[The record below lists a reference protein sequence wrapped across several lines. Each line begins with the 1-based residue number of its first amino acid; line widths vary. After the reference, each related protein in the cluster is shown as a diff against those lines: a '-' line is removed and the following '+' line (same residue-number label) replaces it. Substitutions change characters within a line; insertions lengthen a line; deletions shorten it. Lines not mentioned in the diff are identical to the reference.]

1 MCSASAA
8 TALIASA
15 ATAFRAVIV
24 KVAACRFDAR
34 RLAVFAASAAL
45 CACTVGP
52 DFHHPDVTAVSSY
65 TAAPLA
71 ASTVASDGPGGG
83 AQHFVPADLP
93 GDGWWRAFGSPTLD
107 ALVQQALDDSPTL
120 AQARAK
126 LDEAQQDYR
135 AQAGGTL
142 WPQVDA
148 NLSATREKIDPEA
161 LGFGALTQGRSF
173 APFTLYSAQVT
184 VSYTLDLFGANRR
197 ALEAVAAQVDYQQY
211 ELEAARLTVAG
222 NVVTAA
228 IRRASLARQ
237 IALTEALLAVQM
249 QQLDI
254 AERRYHAGGISEV
267 DLLSQR
273 TLVQQTRATLP
284 PLRTQL
290 AQTDHQLAIYLG
302 RAPAELA
309 ATHDLAALDLD
320 TLVLPTDLP
329 LTLPSTLAQQ
339 RPDIRASEALLHQ
352 ASANV
357 GVATA
362 NMYPRITLSG
372 SAATERVSVSD
383 LLTGFNVWNFG
394 AGLTQ
399 PLFHGGELLA
409 RKRSSEAALQAALA
423 VYRQTV
429 LQGLQQVADALR
441 ALDQDALAL
450 QALDDAHRSAQ
461 RSAGIAGERYAA
473 GGISQLT
480 LLDTQRQELQ
490 TGLDRTKIAAQRYAD
505 TAALYQALGAR
516 P

>member
-1 MCSASAA
+1 MHR
-8 TALIASA
+8 L
-15 ATAFRAVIV
+15 
-24 KVAACRFDAR
+24 AACG
-34 RLAVFAASAAL
+34 ASAAL

-52 DFHHPDVTAVSSY
+52 DFHRPDVTSVSSY

-71 ASTVASDGPGGG
+71 ASTVASDGPGGA
-83 AQHFVPADLP
+83 AQHFVPTELP
-93 GDGWWRAFGSPTLD
+93 GDGWWRAFGSPVLD

-120 AQARAK
+120 AQARAT

-148 NLSATREKIDPEA
+148 SLSTTREKIDPEA
-161 LGFGALTQGRSF
+161 LGFGQLTQGRSF

-211 ELEAARLTVAG
+211 ELDAARLTVAG
-222 NVVTAA
+222 NVVTAT
-228 IRRASLARQ
+228 IRHASLARQ
-237 IALTEALLAVQM
+237 LALTQALLANQT

-254 AERRYHAGGISEV
+254 AEHRYRAGGISEV

-302 RAPAELA
+302 RAPAQLS
-309 ATHDLAALDLD
+309 ATHELAALDLD
-320 TLVLPTDLP
+320 TLVLPVDLP
-329 LTLPSTLAQQ
+329 LTLPSTLARQ

-352 ASANV
+352 ASANI

-362 NMYPRITLSG
+362 NLYPRITLSG
-372 SAATERVSVSD
+372 SAATERVNVSD
-383 LLTGFNVWNFG
+383 LLTGFNVWNIG

-409 RKRSSEAALQAALA
+409 RKRSSEAAWQAALA
-423 VYRQTV
+423 VYKQTV

-450 QALDDAHRSAQ
+450 QALDAAQRSAQ
-461 RSAGIAGERYAA
+461 RSATIASQRYQA

-480 LLDTQRQELQ
+480 LLDTQRQALQ
-490 TGLDRTKIAAQRYAD
+490 TGLDRTKAAAQRYAD

>member
-1 MCSASAA
+1 MCSVSAA
-8 TALIASA
+8 STV
-15 ATAFRAVIV
+15 RAVV
-24 KVAACRFDAR
+24 FRVAACRSAACW
-34 RLAVFAASAAL
+34 LAAFGASAAL
-45 CACTVGP
+45 CACAVGP
-52 DFHHPDVTAVSSY
+52 DFHRPDVTTVSSY
-65 TAAPLA
+65 TAEPLA

-83 AQHFVPADLP
+83 AQHFVPADAP
-93 GDGWWRAFGSPTLD
+93 GDGWWRTFGSPALN

-148 NLSATREKIDPEA
+148 NLSATREKIDPAA
-161 LGFGALTQGRSF
+161 LGLGDLTQGRSF

-184 VSYTLDLFGANRR
+184 VSYTFDLFGANRR

-237 IALTEALLAVQM
+237 IALTESLLALQM

-254 AERRYHAGGISEV
+254 AGRRYQAGGISEV

-302 RAPAELA
+302 HAPAELA
-309 ATHDLAALDLD
+309 ATHELAALDLD
-320 TLVLPTDLP
+320 TLVLPANLP

-352 ASANV
+352 ASANI

-372 SAATERVSVSD
+372 SAATERVNVSD

-409 RKRSSEAALQAALA
+409 RKRSSEAAWQAALA
-423 VYRQTV
+423 VYKQTV

-441 ALDQDALAL
+441 ALDQDAIAL

-461 RSAGIAGERYAA
+461 RSAGIASERYAA

>member
-1 MCSASAA
+1 
-8 TALIASA
+8 
-15 ATAFRAVIV
+15 
-24 KVAACRFDAR
+24 
-34 RLAVFAASAAL
+34 
-45 CACTVGP
+45 
-52 DFHHPDVTAVSSY
+52 VTSVSSY

-71 ASTVASDGPGGG
+71 ASTAASDGPGGA
-83 AQHFVPADLP
+83 AQHFVPTDVP
-93 GDGWWRAFGSPTLD
+93 GDGWWRAFGSPVLN

-135 AQAGGTL
+135 AQAGGTQ

-148 NLSATREKIDPEA
+148 NLSATRARIDPEA
-161 LGFGALTQGRSF
+161 LGIGQLAQNRTF
-173 APFTLYSAQVT
+173 APFTLYTAQVT

-237 IALTEALLAVQM
+237 IALTEALLANQM

-254 AERRYHAGGISEV
+254 AERRYQAGGIAEV

-273 TLVQQTRATLP
+273 TLVEQTRATLP

-302 RAPAELA
+302 RAPAELS
-309 ATHDLAALDLD
+309 ATHELAALDLD
-320 TLVLPTDLP
+320 TLVLPADLP
-329 LTLPSTLAQQ
+329 LTVPSTLAQQ

-352 ASANV
+352 ASANI

-362 NMYPRITLSG
+362 NLYPRITLSG
-372 SAATERVSVSD
+372 SAATERISVSD

-409 RKRSSEAALQAALA
+409 RKHSSEAAYQAALA
-423 VYRQTV
+423 VYKQTV

-450 QALDDAHRSAQ
+450 QALDAAQRSAQ
-461 RSAGIAGERYAA
+461 HSAGIAGQRYAA

-490 TGLDRTKIAAQRYAD
+490 TVLDRTKAAAQRYAD

>member
-1 MCSASAA
+1 
-8 TALIASA
+8 
-15 ATAFRAVIV
+15 
-24 KVAACRFDAR
+24 
-34 RLAVFAASAAL
+34 
-45 CACTVGP
+45 
-52 DFHHPDVTAVSSY
+52 VTSVSSY

-71 ASTVASDGPGGG
+71 ASTVASDGPGGA
-83 AQHFVPADLP
+83 AQHFVPTDVP
-93 GDGWWRAFGSPTLD
+93 GDGWWRAFGSPALN

-148 NLSATREKIDPEA
+148 NLSATRERIDPEA
-161 LGFGALTQGRSF
+161 LGFGQLTQGRSF

-237 IALTEALLAVQM
+237 IALTEALLANQM

-254 AERRYHAGGISEV
+254 AERRHSAGGISEV

-302 RAPAELA
+302 RAPAELTT
-309 ATHDLAALDLD
+309 THNLAALDLD
-320 TLVLPTDLP
+320 TLVLPSDLP
-329 LTLPSTLAQQ
+329 LTLPSTLAQK

-352 ASANV
+352 ASANI

-362 NMYPRITLSG
+362 NLYPRITLSG
-372 SAATERVSVSD
+372 SAGTERISLSD

-399 PLFHGGELLA
+399 PVFHGGELLA
-409 RKRSSEAALQAALA
+409 RKHSSEAAYQAALA
-423 VYRQTV
+423 MYKQTV

-450 QALDDAHRSAQ
+450 QALDAAQQSAQ
-461 RSAGIAGERYAA
+461 HSAGIASQRYAA

-490 TGLDRTKIAAQRYAD
+490 TGLDRTKAAAQRYAD

>member
-1 MCSASAA
+1 M
-8 TALIASA
+8 
-15 ATAFRAVIV
+15 
-24 KVAACRFDAR
+24 
-34 RLAVFAASAAL
+34 
-45 CACTVGP
+45 
-52 DFHHPDVTAVSSY
+52 SSY

-71 ASTVASDGPGGG
+71 ASTVAADGPGGA
-83 AQHFVPADLP
+83 AQHFVPTEVP
-93 GDGWWRAFGSPTLD
+93 GDGWWRAFGSPALD
-107 ALVQQALDDSPTL
+107 ALVQHALDDSPTL

-148 NLSATREKIDPEA
+148 NLSTTREKIDPEA
-161 LGFGALTQGRSF
+161 LGFGQLTQGRAF

-237 IALTEALLAVQM
+237 LALTEALLANQM

-254 AERRYHAGGISEV
+254 AERRYRAGGISEV

-309 ATHDLAALDLD
+309 TTHDLAALDLD
-320 TLVLPTDLP
+320 TLVLPADLP
-329 LTLPSTLAQQ
+329 LTLPSTLARQ

-352 ASANV
+352 ASANI

-362 NMYPRITLSG
+362 NLYPRITLSG
-372 SAATERVSVSD
+372 SAATERVNVSD

-409 RKRSSEAALQAALA
+409 RKRSSEAAWQAALA
-423 VYRQTV
+423 VYKQTV

-441 ALDQDALAL
+441 ALDQDAIAL
-450 QALDDAHRSAQ
+450 QALDAAQRSAQ
-461 RSAGIAGERYAA
+461 RGAGIASQRYAA

-490 TGLDRTKIAAQRYAD
+490 TGLDRTKAAAQRYAD

>member
-1 MCSASAA
+1 MCSASAVVFH
-8 TALIASA
+8 S
-15 ATAFRAVIV
+15 
-24 KVAACRFDAR
+24 AACRSAALW
-34 RLAVFAASAAL
+34 LAVLGAGAAL

-52 DFHHPDVTAVSSY
+52 DFHRPDVTSVSSY

-71 ASTVASDGPGGG
+71 ASTVAADGPGGV
-83 AQHFVPADLP
+83 AQHFVPTDVP
-93 GDGWWRAFGSPTLD
+93 GDGWWRAFGSPVLN

-148 NLSATREKIDPEA
+148 NLSTTREKIDPEA
-161 LGFGALTQGRSF
+161 LGFGQLTQGRAF

-211 ELEAARLTVAG
+211 EFEAARLTVAG

-237 IALTEALLAVQM
+237 IALTEALLVNQM

-254 AERRYHAGGISEV
+254 AERRYRAGGIAEV

-302 RAPAELA
+302 RAPAELTA
-309 ATHDLAALDLD
+309 MPELAALDLD
-320 TLVLPTDLP
+320 TLVLPADLP

-352 ASANV
+352 ASANI

-362 NMYPRITLSG
+362 NLYPRITLSG
-372 SAATERVSVSD
+372 SAATERISVSD

-394 AGLTQ
+394 AGLAQ

-409 RKRSSEAALQAALA
+409 RKHSSEAAYQAALA
-423 VYRQTV
+423 IYKQTV

-441 ALDQDALAL
+441 ALDQDAIAL
-450 QALDDAHRSAQ
+450 QALDAAQ
-461 RSAGIAGERYAA
+461 RSAQHSAGIASQRYAA

-490 TGLDRTKIAAQRYAD
+490 TGLDRTKAAAQRYAD

>member
-1 MCSASAA
+1 MCSAPRFRDV
-8 TALIASA
+8 
-15 ATAFRAVIV
+15 AFHR
-24 KVAACRFDAR
+24 AACLSATR
-34 RLAVFAASAAL
+34 RLAAFCTSAAM

-52 DFHHPDVTAVSSY
+52 DFHRPDVTSVSSY

-71 ASTVASDGPGGG
+71 ASTVAADGPGGG
-83 AQHFVPADLP
+83 AQHFVPTDQP
-93 GDGWWRAFGSPTLD
+93 GDGWWRAFGSLALN

-126 LDEAQQDYR
+126 LDQAQQDYR
-135 AQAGGTL
+135 AQAGDTL

-148 NLSATREKIDPEA
+148 NLSTTRERIDPEA
-161 LGFGALTQGRSF
+161 LGFGQLTQGRAF

-228 IRRASLARQ
+228 IRRASLAQQ
-237 IALTEALLAVQM
+237 IALTEALLANQM

-254 AERRYHAGGISEV
+254 AERRFRAGGISEV

-302 RAPAELA
+302 RAPAELTTA
-309 ATHDLAALDLD
+309 HDIAALDLD
-320 TLVLPTDLP
+320 TLALPADLP
-329 LTLPSTLAQQ
+329 VTLPSTLAQQ

-352 ASANV
+352 ASANI

-362 NMYPRITLSG
+362 NLYPRITLSG
-372 SAATERVSVSD
+372 SAATERINVSD
-383 LLTGFNVWNFG
+383 LLTGFNVWSFG

-409 RKRSSEAALQAALA
+409 RKHSSEAAYQAALA
-423 VYRQTV
+423 VYKQTV

-441 ALDQDALAL
+441 ALDQDAIAL
-450 QALDDAHRSAQ
+450 QALDAAQ
-461 RSAGIAGERYAA
+461 RSAQHSAGIASQRYAA

-490 TGLDRTKIAAQRYAD
+490 TGLDRTKAAAQRYAD
-505 TAALYQALGAR
+505 TAALFQALGAR

>member
-1 MCSASAA
+1 MGSVPPVVFRSATCRSAAFWLATFGASA
-8 TALIASA
+8 T
-15 ATAFRAVIV
+15 
-24 KVAACRFDAR
+24 
-34 RLAVFAASAAL
+34 L
-45 CACTVGP
+45 CACAVGP
-52 DFHHPDVTAVSSY
+52 DFHRPDVTSTSSY
-65 TAAPLA
+65 SAAPLPA
-71 ASTVASDGPGGG
+71 RTVTAEGPGGT
-83 AQHFVPADLP
+83 AQHFVPTDVP
-93 GDGWWRAFGSPTLD
+93 GDGWWRAFGSPVLN

-148 NLSATREKIDPEA
+148 NLSTTREKIDPEA
-161 LGFGALTQGRSF
+161 LGFGQLAQGRSF

-211 ELEAARLTVAG
+211 ELEAARLTLAG

-237 IALTEALLAVQM
+237 IALTEALLANQM

-254 AERRYHAGGISEV
+254 TEHRYRAGGISEV

-302 RAPAELA
+302 RAPAELP
-309 ATHDLAALDLD
+309 ATHDLTALDLD
-320 TLVLPTDLP
+320 TLVLPADLP

-352 ASANV
+352 ASANI

-362 NMYPRITLSG
+362 NLYPRITLSG
-372 SAATERVSVSD
+372 NAATERINVSD
-383 LLTGFNVWNFG
+383 VLTGFNVWNFG

-409 RKRSSEAALQAALA
+409 RKHSSEAAYQAALA
-423 VYRQTV
+423 VYKQTV

-441 ALDQDALAL
+441 ALDQDAIAL
-450 QALDDAHRSAQ
+450 QALDAAQRSAQ
-461 RSAGIAGERYAA
+461 RSAGIAGQRYAA

-490 TGLDRTKIAAQRYAD
+490 TGLDRTKAAAQRYAD

>member
-1 MCSASAA
+1 M
-8 TALIASA
+8 
-15 ATAFRAVIV
+15 
-24 KVAACRFDAR
+24 R
-34 RLAVFAASAAL
+34 RLAGFCASAAL

-52 DFHHPDVTAVSSY
+52 DFHRPDMTSVSSY

-71 ASTVASDGPGGG
+71 ASTVASDGPGGA
-83 AQHFVPADLP
+83 AQHFVPTDVP
-93 GDGWWRAFGSPTLD
+93 GDGWWRAFGSPVLN

-148 NLSATREKIDPEA
+148 NLSTTREKIDPEA
-161 LGFGALTQGRSF
+161 LGFGQLTQGRSF

-228 IRRASLARQ
+228 IRHASLARQ
-237 IALTEALLAVQM
+237 IAVTEALLANQT

-254 AERRYHAGGISEV
+254 AEHRYRAGGISEV

-284 PLRTQL
+284 PLRTQI
-290 AQTDHQLAIYLG
+290 AQTDHLLAIYLG
-302 RAPAELA
+302 RAPAELS
-309 ATHDLAALDLD
+309 ATHELAALDLD
-320 TLVLPTDLP
+320 TLVLPADLP

-352 ASANV
+352 ASANI

-362 NMYPRITLSG
+362 NLYPRITLSG
-372 SAATERVSVSD
+372 NAATERVNVSD

-409 RKRSSEAALQAALA
+409 RKRSSEAAWQAALA
-423 VYRQTV
+423 VYKQTV

-450 QALDDAHRSAQ
+450 QALDAAQRSAQ
-461 RSAGIAGERYAA
+461 RSAGIASQRYAA

-480 LLDTQRQELQ
+480 LLDTQRQALQ
-490 TGLDRTKIAAQRYAD
+490 TGLDRTKAAAQRYAD

>member
-1 MCSASAA
+1 MVLS
-8 TALIASA
+8 
-15 ATAFRAVIV
+15 
-24 KVAACRFDAR
+24 
-34 RLAVFAASAAL
+34 
-45 CACTVGP
+45 ACTVGP
-52 DFHHPDVTAVSSY
+52 DFHRPDAVAVSSY
-65 TAAPLA
+65 TTAPLA
-71 ASTVASDGPGGG
+71 ASTVASADPGGA
-83 AQHFVPADLP
+83 AQHFVPAQTP
-93 GDGWWRAFGSPTLD
+93 GDGWWRAFGSPLLD
-107 ALVQQALDDSPTL
+107 TLVQQALDDSPTL
-120 AQARAK
+120 AEARAK
-126 LDEAQQDYR
+126 LEQAQQDYR
-135 AQAGGTL
+135 AQAGGTQ
-142 WPQVDA
+142 WPSVDA
-148 NLSATREKIDPEA
+148 NLSTTREKVDPQA
-161 LGFGALTQGRSF
+161 LGFGELAQGRSF

-237 IALTEALLAVQM
+237 IALTEALLAIQTE
-249 QQLDI
+249 QLDI
-254 AERRYHAGGISEV
+254 AGRRYQAGGIAEV

-273 TLVQQTRATLP
+273 TLVEQTRASLP

-309 ATHDLAALDLD
+309 TTHDLASLDLD

-372 SAATERVSVSD
+372 SAATERLNVAD
-383 LLTGFNVWNFG
+383 LLTGFNVWSFG

-409 RKRSSEAALQAALA
+409 RKRSSEAAWQAALA
-423 VYRQTV
+423 VYKQTV

-450 QALDDAHRSAQ
+450 QALDAAQRSAQ
-461 RSAGIAGERYAA
+461 RAAGIAGERYAA

-480 LLDTQRQELQ
+480 LLDTQRQALQ
-490 TGLDRTKIAAQRYAD
+490 TGLDRTKAAAQRYAD

>member
-1 MCSASAA
+1 MCSAP
-8 TALIASA
+8 
-15 ATAFRAVIV
+15 AFRVVVLRRPVRRSA
-24 KVAACRFDAR
+24 AR
-34 RLAVFAASAAL
+34 RLTAFGASAAL

-52 DFHHPDVTAVSSY
+52 DFHRPDVTSVSSY

-71 ASTVASDGPGGG
+71 ASTAASDGPGGA
-83 AQHFVPADLP
+83 AQHFVPTDAP
-93 GDGWWRAFGSPTLD
+93 GDGWWRAFGSPVLN
-107 ALVQQALDDSPTL
+107 ALVQEALDASPTL

-126 LDEAQQDYR
+126 LDQAQQDYR

-148 NLSATREKIDPEA
+148 NLSTTRARIDPEA
-161 LGFGALTQGRSF
+161 LGIGQIAQGRSF
-173 APFTLYSAQVT
+173 APFTLYTAQVT

-222 NVVTAA
+222 NVVTSA

-237 IALTEALLAVQM
+237 IALTEALLANQT

-254 AERRYHAGGISEV
+254 AERRYRAGGISEV

-284 PLRTQL
+284 PLRTEL

-302 RAPAELA
+302 RAPADLP
-309 ATHDLAALDLD
+309 ATADLAALDLD
-320 TLVLPTDLP
+320 TLVLPADLP

-352 ASANV
+352 ASANI

-362 NMYPRITLSG
+362 NLYPRITLSG
-372 SAATERVSVSD
+372 SAATERVNVSD

-409 RKRSSEAALQAALA
+409 RKHSSEAAYQAALA
-423 VYRQTV
+423 MYKQTV

-450 QALDDAHRSAQ
+450 QALDAAQ
-461 RSAGIAGERYAA
+461 RSAQHSSDIAGQRYAA

-480 LLDTQRQELQ
+480 LLDTQRQALQ
-490 TGLDRTKIAAQRYAD
+490 TGLDRTKAAAQRYAD

>member
-1 MCSASAA
+1 M
-8 TALIASA
+8 
-15 ATAFRAVIV
+15 
-24 KVAACRFDAR
+24 R
-34 RLAVFAASAAL
+34 RLAGFCASAAL

-52 DFHHPDVTAVSSY
+52 DFHRPDMTSVSSY

-71 ASTVASDGPGGG
+71 ASTVASDGPGGA
-83 AQHFVPADLP
+83 AQHFVPTDVP
-93 GDGWWRAFGSPTLD
+93 GDGWWRAFGSRVLN

-148 NLSATREKIDPEA
+148 NLSTTREKIDPEA
-161 LGFGALTQGRSF
+161 LGFGQLTQGRSF

-237 IALTEALLAVQM
+237 IAVTEALLANQT

-254 AERRYHAGGISEV
+254 AEHRYRAGGISEV

-290 AQTDHQLAIYLG
+290 AQTDHLLAIYLG
-302 RAPAELA
+302 RAPAELS
-309 ATHDLAALDLD
+309 ATHELAALDLD
-320 TLVLPTDLP
+320 TLVLPADLP

-352 ASANV
+352 ASANI

-362 NMYPRITLSG
+362 NLYPRITLSG
-372 SAATERVSVSD
+372 NAATERVNVSD

-409 RKRSSEAALQAALA
+409 RKRSSEAAWQAALA
-423 VYRQTV
+423 VYKQTV

-450 QALDDAHRSAQ
+450 QALDAAQRSAQ
-461 RSAGIAGERYAA
+461 RSAGIASQRYAA

-480 LLDTQRQELQ
+480 LLDTQRQALQ
-490 TGLDRTKIAAQRYAD
+490 TGLDRTKAAAQRYAD

>member
-1 MCSASAA
+1 VVISRRAAIGAAASRYAA
-8 TALIASA
+8 L
-15 ATAFRAVIV
+15 
-24 KVAACRFDAR
+24 
-34 RLAVFAASAAL
+34 AASAAL

-52 DFHHPDVTAVSSY
+52 DFHRPEVSAASSY
-65 TAAPLA
+65 TATPVA
-71 ASTVASDGPGGG
+71 ASTVASAGPGGA
-83 AQHFVPADLP
+83 AQHFVPTDMP
-93 GDGWWRAFGSPTLD
+93 GDGWWRAFGSPVLN

-126 LDEAQQDYR
+126 LAEAQQDYR

-237 IALTEALLAVQM
+237 LALGESLLAIQTR
-249 QQLDI
+249 QLEI
-254 AERRYHAGGISEV
+254 AGQRYNVGGLSEV

-320 TLVLPTDLP
+320 TLVLPADLP
-329 LTLPSTLAQQ
+329 LTLPSTLARQ

-362 NMYPRITLSG
+362 NLYPRITLSG
-372 SAATERVSVSD
+372 SAATERVNVSD

-409 RKRSSEAALQAALA
+409 RKRSSEAAWQAALA
-423 VYRQTV
+423 MYKQTV

-441 ALDQDALAL
+441 ALEQDALAL
-450 QALDDAHRSAQ
+450 QALDAAQRNAQ
-461 RSAGIAGERYAA
+461 RSAGIAGERYAS

-490 TGLDRTKIAAQRYAD
+490 TALDRTKAAAQRYAD

>member
-1 MCSASAA
+1 MCSAPGFRDAVFHRAA
-8 TALIASA
+8 GWSQRCAM
-15 ATAFRAVIV
+15 
-24 KVAACRFDAR
+24 R
-34 RLAVFAASAAL
+34 RLAGFCASAAL
-45 CACTVGP
+45 CACSVGP
-52 DFHHPDVTAVSSY
+52 DFHRPDVTSVSSY

-71 ASTVASDGPGGG
+71 ASTVAADGPGGA
-83 AQHFVPADLP
+83 AQHFVPTEVP
-93 GDGWWRAFGSPTLD
+93 GDGWWRAFGSPALD

-148 NLSATREKIDPEA
+148 NLSTTREKIDPEA
-161 LGFGALTQGRSF
+161 LGFGQLTQGRAF

-237 IALTEALLAVQM
+237 IALTEALLANQM

-254 AERRYHAGGISEV
+254 AERRYGAGGISEV

-309 ATHDLAALDLD
+309 TTHDLAALDLD
-320 TLVLPTDLP
+320 TLVLPADLP

-352 ASANV
+352 ASANI

-362 NMYPRITLSG
+362 NLYPRITLSG
-372 SAATERVSVSD
+372 SAATERVNVSD

-409 RKRSSEAALQAALA
+409 RKRSSEAAWQAALA
-423 VYRQTV
+423 VYKQTV

-441 ALDQDALAL
+441 ALDQDAIAL
-450 QALDDAHRSAQ
+450 QALDAAQ
-461 RSAGIAGERYAA
+461 RSAQHSAGIASQRYAA

-490 TGLDRTKIAAQRYAD
+490 TGLDRTKAAAQRYAD

>member
-1 MCSASAA
+1 MCSAPAVPA
-8 TALIASA
+8 VC
-15 ATAFRAVIV
+15 AFRAGVFHR
-24 KVAACRFDAR
+24 AACRSAAFW
-34 RLAVFAASAAL
+34 LAAFGASAAL
-45 CACTVGP
+45 CACAVGP
-52 DFHHPDVTAVSSY
+52 DFHRPEVTSASSY
-65 TAAPLA
+65 TAAPLP
-71 ASTVASDGPGGG
+71 ASTVAAEGPGGA
-83 AQHFVPADLP
+83 AQRFVPADVP
-93 GDGWWRAFGSPTLD
+93 GDGWWRAFGSPVLN

-142 WPQVDA
+142 WPQADA
-148 NLSATREKIDPEA
+148 NLSTTRERIDPEA
-161 LGFGALTQGRSF
+161 LGFGQLAQGRSF

-211 ELEAARLTVAG
+211 ELEAARLTLAG

-237 IALTEALLAVQM
+237 IAVTEALLANQM

-254 AERRYHAGGISEV
+254 AERRYRAGGISEV

-302 RAPAELA
+302 RAPADLP
-309 ATHDLAALDLD
+309 ATPELAALDLD
-320 TLVLPTDLP
+320 TLVLPADLP

-352 ASANV
+352 ASANI

-362 NMYPRITLSG
+362 NLYPRITLSG
-372 SAATERVSVSD
+372 SAATERVNVSD

-409 RKRSSEAALQAALA
+409 RKRSSEAAYQAALA
-423 VYRQTV
+423 VYKQTV

-441 ALDQDALAL
+441 ALDQDAIAL
-450 QALDDAHRSAQ
+450 QALDSAQRSAQ
-461 RSAGIAGERYAA
+461 RSAGIASERYAA

-480 LLDTQRQELQ
+480 LLDTQRQALQ
-490 TGLDRTKIAAQRYAD
+490 TGLDRTKAAAQRYAD